1 MTVEYGEGE
10 RNEAKMLNVNQ
21 GHGMGICE
29 ERVKFKCYLRVRF
42 KQGYHRS
49 GHGGRE
55 RNAEIWSRIARVMK
69 SESYLQG
76 YGEWKKGRQILQRE
90 RERERIL
97 GERGGKEFTQ
107 IYCLAFLLFRIS
119 DVIINPPILAYL
131 FIWPQ
136 RVCRLIYSFTL

>member
-90 RERERIL
+90 RERENIGREGGEGIYTDIL
-97 GERGGKEFTQ
+97 PCIFAIQ
-107 IYCLAFLLFRIS
+107 
-119 DVIINPPILAYL
+119 N
-131 FIWPQ
+131 
-136 RVCRLIYSFTL
+136 